1 MKLDSKNYLEWFKKA
16 QDDELNGL
24 SILKHRDGA
33 PSGVCF
39 LAQQMAEKYLKG
51 MLVYHN
57 RPFRKIHDLV
67 ELETLLREYARDI
80 TDLHDDLRLLN
91 RFYVKTRYPGDYSE
105 FFWKDAEEALAA
117 AERVKEFVWEKV
129 KVKK

>member
-1 MKLDSKNYLEWFKKA
+1 MKPDSKNYLEWFKKA

-51 MLVYHN
+51 TLVYHN

-67 ELETLLREYARDI
+67 ELETLLREYDSDI
-80 TDLHDDLRLLN
+80 TDLHDDFRLLN

-105 FFWKDAEEALAA
+105 FSWKDAEEAWAV
-117 AERVKEFVWEKV
+117 AEKIKKFVLEKI
-129 KVKK
+129 KK